1 MKKFIIISVSIVLI
15 FITYVMIENSI
26 LVVKKYNIVSSKIDK
41 GLDGYK
47 IGLITDFHN
56 SSNFSKII
64 KKMKTEK
71 PEMIALVGD
80 TINMSGK
87 ECENADKLI
96 EGLIDIAPVYLVSGN
111 HEIAPMAQDITARFY
126 KYAQEKGVT
135 IIDNKAVEIE
145 YNHSVFNL
153 IGFGDII
160 YDDKSLQNPVFY
172 NKLKENLQ
180 TLYDEIQDKN
190 RYNILLFHRGN
201 YIDTISEYP
210 FDLVLAGHLHGGQI
224 NLPYIRN
231 RLLIDRFGTDK
242 YLAGYYREGN
252 LQGIISRGAIYSL
265 KPPRLFN
272 PPEINIIIL
281 KGM

>member
-1 MKKFIIISVSIVLI
+1 MKRLIIISISIILI
-15 FITYVMIENSI
+15 FIIYIIAENNI
-26 LVVKKYNIVSSKIDK
+26 LVVKEYNISSSKIDK
-41 GLDGYK
+41 GLAGYK

-56 SSNFSKII
+56 SSNFPKII
-64 KKMKTEK
+64 KKMKAEK

-80 TINMSGK
+80 TINMNGK
-87 ECENADKLI
+87 ECVNADNLIDGLI
-96 EGLIDIAPVYLVSGN
+96 EIAPVYLVSGN

-126 KYAQEKGVT
+126 KYAREKGVN
-135 IIDNKAVEIE
+135 IIDNEVVEIE

-180 TLYDEIQDKN
+180 ALYDKIQNKN
-190 RYNILLFHRGN
+190 LYNILLFHRGN

-224 NLPYIRN
+224 NLPFIKN
-231 RLLIDRFGTDK
+231 KLLTDRFGSDK
-242 YLAGYYREGN
+242 YSDGYYKEGN
-252 LQGIISRGAIYSL
+252 LQAVISRGAIYNL
-265 KPPRLFN
+265 KAPRLFN
-272 PPEINIIIL
+272 PPEVDIITL
-281 KGM
+281 LR